1 MRRKMSPVRKSGL
14 VAGLAA
20 LVIAAGLA
28 AVTGHAASAA
38 TIRAAAPGA
47 PAVTTTNIYNTN
59 SGRCLGIDSAGD
71 AGIWNCTDAGG
82 KSDQTWH
89 WGAKWTGSSPYG
101 EAYYQLINGHGQC
114 LGVAGGSTANG
125 AKIVGFRCIAS
136 HKDQYWQYNSVWGG
150 CECGDGPVL
159 ANLQTPLN
167 GLSLGGKVI
176 GVKNGGKANG
186 TQLVLWTNYT
196 QTGPF
201 HPDQAWYMAAI

>member
-1 MRRKMSPVRKSGL
+1 MDRVRRSSL

-28 AVTGHAASAA
+28 AVTAPAAS
-38 TIRAAAPGA
+38 
-47 PAVTTTNIYNTN
+47 AVTTTNIYNTN

-82 KSDQTWH
+82 RSDQTWH
-89 WGAKWTGSSPYG
+89 WGAKMTGPYG

-114 LGVAGGSTANG
+114 LGVAGGSTASG
-125 AKIVGFRCIAS
+125 ARIVGFRCIAS

-159 ANLQTPLN
+159 ANLQTPLS

-176 GVKNGGKANG
+176 GVAGGSKANG
-186 TQLVLWTNYT
+186 APLVLWPNSTT
-196 QTGPF
+196 HDGSTF
-201 HPDQAWYMAAI
+201 HPDQAWYMTAV